1 MWPPVGVNDN
11 FSRQIE
17 QSSLRHV
24 DGLSENIEVVSI
36 LDRFLEHPRVYV
48 FENSGEK
55 KVFISSADFMT
66 RNLENRVE
74 VSCPVY
80 DTNLQNEIID
90 VFEISWNDN
99 IKSRL
104 INRANQNKMKK
115 INGVLNR
122 SQWETYEYYKNN
134 QTWK

>member
-1 MWPPVGVNDN
+1 MIVRGICCLIPG
-11 FSRQIE
+11 
-17 QSSLRHV
+17 V

-36 LDRFLEHPRVYV
+36 LDRFLEHPRVYI
-48 FENSGEK
+48 FQNSGEK

-104 INRANQNKMKK
+104 INRASQNKMKK
-115 INGVLNR
+115 RNGVLNR

-134 QTWK
+134 QT

>member
-1 MWPPVGVNDN
+1 
-11 FSRQIE
+11 
-17 QSSLRHV
+17 
-24 DGLSENIEVVSI
+24 
-36 LDRFLEHPRVYV
+36 
-48 FENSGEK
+48 
-55 KVFISSADFMT
+55 MT

-80 DTNLQNEIID
+80 VNLQNEIID

-115 INGVLNR
+115 RNGVLNR
-122 SQWETYEYYKNN
+122 SQWKTYNIIKITKLENR
-134 QTWK
+134 